1 MNTSRPQY
9 RIASGMVFGSRS
21 RSLWLGMVNVCLPL
35 PAVQFP
41 MKHYTLPIII
51 ERDAEGFYVSCPPLQ
66 GCYSQGDT
74 YDEAL
79 SNIKDAIRLHLEDRQ
94 ADHEELAEPK
104 SFSLSTVEI
113 SV

>member
-1 MNTSRPQY
+1 MATALASLSQY
-9 RIASGMVFGSRS
+9 NIR
-21 RSLWLGMVNVCLPL
+21 
-35 PAVQFP
+35 

-51 ERDAEGFYVSCPPLQ
+51 ERDAEGFYVSCPALQ

-79 SNIKDAIRLHLEDRQ
+79 SNIKDAIRLHLEDR
-94 ADHEELAEPK
+94 
-104 SFSLSTVEI
+104 